1 MIRYALTALAALT
14 IAVPA
19 MAQDNLLAA
28 QAGSARYALAGD
40 EGLFLDTRDPQ
51 SRAVF
56 EAALGGD
63 NGALGDLWSRLMAG
77 AIQIRHENGDT
88 AETLW
93 FNPLFDA
100 GLATR
105 WERWEY
111 GWRAVAATPV
121 TGEMLRGEKI
131 VAAPVQWG
139 SSGSL
144 KAAVEVRARASWAAS
159 ANGGWLDRDATG
171 AGTAALV
178 RAMAARNSLDELRA
192 APGYED
198 AVMTA
203 RQMLV
208 TGDAASLP
216 SDVRNGLALLGQG
229 ARLTL
234 RPVAGYR
241 RPDGWTLALQS
252 PDAPRM
258 TWLVHF
264 VDPAGAAS
272 GAGVKGFQS
281 IDLGGA
287 K

>member
-1 MIRYALTALAALT
+1 MIRHALTVLAVSASL
-14 IAVPA
+14 PA

-63 NGALGDLWSRLMAG
+63 HGGLGDLWSLLLAG
-77 AIQIRHENGDT
+77 AMQIRRESGDT

-105 WERWEY
+105 WERWES

-121 TGEMLRGEKI
+121 TGELLRGEKI
-131 VAAPVQWG
+131 VVAPVNWG

-144 KAAVEVRARASWAAS
+144 KTSVEARARITWTVSAS
-159 ANGGWLDRDATG
+159 GGWLDRDATG

-178 RAMAARNSLDELRA
+178 RAMAARDSLNQLRI
-192 APGYED
+192 APGYEN
-198 AVMTA
+198 AVMSV
-203 RQMLV
+203 RQTLV
-208 TGDAASLP
+208 TGDASGLP
-216 SDVRNGLALLGQG
+216 AGVQKGLALIGQG

-241 RPDGWTLALQS
+241 RSDGWTLALQS
-252 PDAPRM
+252 PDAPRIV
-258 TWLVHF
+258 WLAHF
-264 VDPAGAAS
+264 ADPSGGGAAM
-272 GAGVKGFQS
+272 VKSYQIINQGEV
-281 IDLGGA
+281 